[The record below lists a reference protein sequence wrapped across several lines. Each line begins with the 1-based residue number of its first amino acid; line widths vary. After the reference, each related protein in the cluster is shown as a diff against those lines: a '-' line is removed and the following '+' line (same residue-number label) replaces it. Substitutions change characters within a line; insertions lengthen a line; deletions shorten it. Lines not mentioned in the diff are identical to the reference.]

1 VPSTPTLPTIAH
13 RLFFALIIFALAI
26 TLPGC
31 ATNSKPV
38 KSTAPLPFVSPQVT
52 SPSIPTSTLQRLD
65 TKLNIQ
71 FDWWKLLHS
80 AQLNTL
86 IEQTFSTH
94 SDVESAQA
102 ALLATQQI
110 DSLRTG
116 FFQHTV
122 TVVGAVNTQ
131 ERPALG
137 VITALPAEAKFIGA
151 AYFDLRTSQFS
162 TGYLP
167 ELLRPRERATSA
179 AIEDAELR
187 RLHLEATYLTISTNL
202 IACVIDEASLRAQ
215 MIAARKIAAIDQ
227 SLLAIARKRLKAGLV
242 TQAQFAAQQKS
253 TELSGQALL
262 TLKDQ
267 FEQTRGLLRT
277 LLGLSP
283 DGVMPE
289 LLDLAS
295 LHLPTELP
303 LELPAV
309 LIQQRPDVRAAQLE
323 LQITTV
329 NYQNAVEIAAKNIQD
344 IAQAIYNAGI
354 NLNTAAASE
363 QDYLQMLASL
373 RRHESAHNTKYQ
385 EVLVAEQNVQLA
397 ALRLAQARALYL
409 GNAVALYHA
418 LGGAWWND
426 AVTLREANELTKH

>member
-1 VPSTPTLPTIAH
+1 LPIIALRFVP
-13 RLFFALIIFALAI
+13 ALIIFALAG
-26 TLPGC
+26 TLSGC
-31 ATNSKPV
+31 ATNAKPV
-38 KSTAPLPFVSPQVT
+38 KSAAPLPFASPQVT
-52 SPSIPTSTLQRLD
+52 PPAIPASTLQRLD

-86 IEQTFSTH
+86 IEQTFGTH
-94 SDVESAQA
+94 ADVASAQA
-102 ALLATQQI
+102 TLLATQQS
-110 DSLRTG
+110 DSSRAG
-116 FFQHTV
+116 FFQHAV
-122 TVVGAVNTQ
+122 TVVGAANSQ
-131 ERPALG
+131 DRPALA
-137 VITALPAEAKFIGA
+137 VTTAPPAQAKFIGA

-167 ELLRPRERATSA
+167 ELLRPRERVTSA

-187 RLHLEATYLTISTNL
+187 RLHLEATYLTLSTNL
-202 IACVIDEASLRAQ
+202 IACAIDEASLRAQ

-242 TQAQFAAQQKS
+242 TQAQFSAQQKA

-262 TLKDQ
+262 TLKEQ
-267 FEQTRGLLRT
+267 FEQTRGLLRA

-283 DGVMPE
+283 DAVMPE
-289 LLDLAS
+289 SLVLAALQLS
-295 LHLPTELP
+295 AELP

-323 LQITTV
+323 LQTTTV
-329 NYQNAVEIAAKNIQD
+329 KYQNAVEIAAKNIQD
-344 IAQAIYNAGI
+344 IAQAIYNDGI
-354 NLNTAAASE
+354 ALKAAATSE

-373 RRHESAHNTKYQ
+373 RKHESAHNIKYQ
-385 EVLVAEQNVQLA
+385 DVLVAEQNVQLA
-397 ALRLAQARALYL
+397 ALRLAQAQAQYL